1 MGCGKVE
8 EVEQVSV
15 KRRAAGDYCPQEGE
29 G

>member
-8 EVEQVSV
+8 AVEQDSV
-15 KRRAAGDYCPQEGE
+15 TRRAAGDYCPQEGE